1 MVSMEKLFMS
11 AGVVTAIVLCII
23 GIIKLPFKDF
33 KSQHPNVYKAL
44 FTGFTFVLA
53 ISLSILDEMFILC
66 GQLLSLDFVILTFA
80 VLSGV
85 FCGYNGIYE
94 GLGLK
99 ELVKKLVDNV
109 KKARDMTTDK
119 KVYDFLNNI
128 DDVDKAIRLLEERK
142 NNNNNNNTEV

>member
-11 AGVVTAIVLCII
+11 AGVVAAIVLCII
-23 GIIKLPFKDF
+23 GIIKLPFDDF
-33 KSQHPNVYKAL
+33 KKSHPSIYKAI
-44 FTGFTFVLA
+44 FTIFTFVLA
-53 ISLSILDEMFILC
+53 LALSILDEIFILC
-66 GQLLSLDFVILTFA
+66 GQILSLDFVILTIA

-85 FCGYNGIYE
+85 FGCYNGIYE

-109 KKARDMTTDK
+109 KKTRDMTSDK

-128 DDVDKAIRLLEERK
+128 DDIDKAIKILEERK
-142 NNNNNNNTEV
+142 NNNNNGEI